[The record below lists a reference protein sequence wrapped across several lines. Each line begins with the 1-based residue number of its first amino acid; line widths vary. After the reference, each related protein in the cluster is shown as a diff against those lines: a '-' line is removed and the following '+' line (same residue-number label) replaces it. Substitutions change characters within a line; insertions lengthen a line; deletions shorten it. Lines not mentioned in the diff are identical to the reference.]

1 MEMHQFVSPPLGN
14 NVYLLWEGMP
24 GKGAVI
30 DPAMATDDILFYA
43 KEHRIKI
50 LYIVNTH
57 AHFDHVWENA
67 KLKKATGA
75 KLCIG
80 KGDERLLLEADK
92 LVPPHLRAPMEKVKA
107 DRVLKEKD
115 TIKFGNATLQVLH
128 TPGHTPGSICLYNEK
143 EKVLFTGDTLF
154 ASTYGRTDLPHGNAK
169 QMEKTLE
176 RLAKLPLETT
186 VFPGHGAFTKIG
198 RENWLGKSAKK
209 K

>member
-67 KLKKATGA
+67 KLKKRRVRSYVS
-75 KLCIG
+75 G
-80 KGDERLLLEADK
+80 KGMKGCYWKRISWC
-92 LVPPHLRAPMEKVKA
+92 PR
-107 DRVLKEKD
+107 
-115 TIKFGNATLQVLH
+115 
-128 TPGHTPGSICLYNEK
+128 IC
-143 EKVLFTGDTLF
+143 
-154 ASTYGRTDLPHGNAK
+154 ARPW
-169 QMEKTLE
+169 
-176 RLAKLPLETT
+176 R
-186 VFPGHGAFTKIG
+186 
-198 RENWLGKSAKK
+198 R
-209 K
+209 